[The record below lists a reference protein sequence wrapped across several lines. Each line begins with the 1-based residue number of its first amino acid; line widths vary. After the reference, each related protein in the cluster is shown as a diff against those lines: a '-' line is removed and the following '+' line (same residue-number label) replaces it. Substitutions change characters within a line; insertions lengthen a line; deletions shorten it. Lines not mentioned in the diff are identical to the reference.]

1 MKRMSEGAD
10 QRDLDSSGQEL
21 GAASGQ
27 ELGSSESNT
36 EDIGTTLYIAPEV
49 NRFKIL
55 MFYLVYLKKVL
66 SLVFFLILQMC
77 KCFKSNR

>member
-1 MKRMSEGAD
+1 MFFDIHNDSLIKLGDFGLMKRMSEGAD

-49 NRFKIL
+49 NRF
-55 MFYLVYLKKVL
+55 
-66 SLVFFLILQMC
+66 
-77 KCFKSNR
+77 